1 MDAET
6 QRRNFVRAVGLLGG
20 PQATGQAIGLEQQ
33 RIAALLGGTE
43 PLHAGIL
50 EAVARALI
58 AHADACRVLERAISP
73 AFADNLTDA
82 QRNAPFPRPEDRA

>member
-20 PQATGQAIGLEQQ
+20 PQAAAKATSIPVS
-33 RIAALLGGTE
+33 RITALLGGTE

-58 AHADACRVLERAISP
+58 AHADACRVLERALSP
-73 AFADNLTDA
+73 AFADNLTEA
-82 QRNAPFPRPEDRA
+82 QRSAPFPRAEDPA